1 MPATIAPRHIAA
13 TRRTS
18 SRRPS
23 FALIA
28 PTRLTFLYDGVAT
41 WSTSGPIS
49 RRSQFMIL
57 SSEVAAAFAGSLP
70 VAGYGTRET
79 STTKLEVDYV
89 RVWEAP
95 RSSTVV
101 EPAVAVSDPPR
112 AAPPAARAEAA
123 RNRSRGPVSGSPC
136 SARRSAQRR
145 REPRS
150 ACRPP
155 RVIALR
161 L

>member
-13 TRRTS
+13 TRRAS

-28 PTRLTFLYDGVAT
+28 PTRLTFLSDGVAT

-49 RRSQFMIL
+49 RRSQFIIL
-57 SSEVAAAFAGSLP
+57 SSEVATAFAGSLP

-101 EPAVAVSDPPR
+101 EPAVAVSDPPC
-112 AAPPAARAEAA
+112 AAPPAGPAPRLLGTGSRRVGRSVRVAVFCPSGLHGDGASHDPRAAHPA
-123 RNRSRGPVSGSPC
+123 
-136 SARRSAQRR
+136 
-145 REPRS
+145 
-150 ACRPP
+150 
-155 RVIALR
+155 
-161 L
+161 